1 MSMQPGTSA
10 DTTSAE
16 ATPEELDFSSEKFN
30 PLKALYSKHFKLPV

>member
-10 DTTSAE
+10 DSCEE